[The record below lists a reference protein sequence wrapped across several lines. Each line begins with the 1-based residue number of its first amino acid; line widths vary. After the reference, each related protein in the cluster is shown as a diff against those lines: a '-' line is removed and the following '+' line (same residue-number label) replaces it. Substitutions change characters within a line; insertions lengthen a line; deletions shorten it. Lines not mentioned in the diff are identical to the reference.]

1 MKTFEFLGNK
11 IIFSFNSPVQE
22 TGYISEDFD
31 FTKKSSYATLGVQT
45 LLKFD
50 NDFQLQFIIGEIFKI
65 LKEETKNQKLD
76 YLQIININNI
86 EIWCIDNG
94 DTICLLT
101 KEEY

>member
-1 MKTFEFLGNK
+1 MKTFEFLWNK
-11 IIFSFNSPVQE
+11 ITFSLNSPTKE
-22 TGYISEDFD
+22 TWFLNEDFD
-31 FTKKSSYATLGVQT
+31 FNKKSSYATLWVQE

-50 NDFQLQFIIGEIFKI
+50 NDFQLQFIIAWIFKI

-76 YLQIININNI
+76 YLQVININNT
-86 EIWCIDNG
+86 EIWCIDNW

>member
-1 MKTFEFLGNK
+1 MKTFEFLWNK

-22 TGYISEDFD
+22 TWYISEDFD
-31 FTKKSSYATLGVQT
+31 FTKKSSYATLWVQT

-50 NDFQLQFIIGEIFKI
+50 NDFQLQFIIWEIFKI

-86 EIWCIDNG
+86 EIWCIDNW

>member
-1 MKTFEFLGNK
+1 MKTFEFLWNK

-22 TGYISEDFD
+22 TWYISEDFD
-31 FTKKSSYATLGVQT
+31 FTKKSSYATLWVQK

-50 NDFQLQFIIGEIFKI
+50 NDFQLQFIISWIFKI

-76 YLQIININNI
+76 YLQIININSV
-86 EIWCIDNG
+86 EIWCIDNW